1 MNVVLPLGRGLGM
14 VLCVAAGSLWAS
26 APPAATGRGSD
37 GTPLLNVSTSRN
49 QAIQRKATEMM
60 RRLPLYY
67 ERNVGQADPAVK
79 VISRGGGFLSLMTGK
94 DTHLLNIATKRPID
108 LKFAGAGQPGEP
120 EFEGELPGV
129 SHYYLGRDPEK
140 WRRGVRHYAKV
151 RFPNVY
157 PGIDVV
163 FYSNDD
169 RMEYD
174 FIVRPG
180 GDPNVIKMAWT
191 GVEATAID
199 ESGDLIVTTSVGNI
213 RQKQPV
219 VYQDIGGKRV
229 KVEARYRRESGDTYA
244 VDLVRWDPLFTLV
257 VDPSL
262 QYSTFVGGS
271 MDEEASALTVDPF
284 GSALVGGYTHS
295 TDFPIGGALV
305 NTRSSQ
311 ADAFVTRLSGEG
323 NELIF
328 TAFLGGEGG
337 DDVRGLAVDAEEEI
351 YATGATGSGSF
362 PTTSNAF
369 QPFFAGGNQ
378 DSFVFKL
385 SASGSQL
392 VYCTYFGADGT
403 VESGNGIVVDALGSA
418 TIAGTTSG
426 AALVTSVGAID
437 RTGNGGDDGF
447 VARFSANGRQL
458 VFSTFLGGGAPDSI
472 KGITRDPAGELF
484 VVGTTRS
491 TDFPTTAGV
500 YQRVLSGPADAF
512 VCKLSQNGKKLTFC
526 SLFGGTG
533 TDEGSAIALE
543 SGGRIV
549 IAGSA
554 TTGTFPTSANAH
566 RKQLNGDSDAFVARL
581 SSDASTLIAGTL
593 LGGGG
598 SEFLGATLS
607 LDGGYMV
614 VGGTTT
620 SLNFPFTQDAFQ
632 VSANNNGDGF
642 VTILTPLA
650 NTFTFSSTIGGV
662 WTDQVRGL
670 AKDRFNG
677 LYLGG
682 ATTSND
688 IAVVPGSFDTTPNG
702 GIDVFV
708 ARIAGVSPAEC
719 ITSVTAT
726 GTTYSAD
733 GGGGGVG
740 VGAGCTWNAF
750 TSTPWIN
757 FTGSPQVLSTTPGSL
772 SYNVTPNPTASPRT
786 GAIYAA
792 GNLVQIL
799 QKGTA
804 SVAPYADVPANDIFA
819 DYIGIIKANAI
830 TSGCTATNFCPA
842 ATTTRG
848 QMAVFIVRSLLGTDD
863 FTVRQDPY
871 FADIQSTHPLFKWIQ
886 KLRELNITTGCTPVT
901 FCPDNP
907 VTRGEM
913 AVFLVRAKLG
923 DTFTSSPTPY
933 FTDVPVTNVFFRY
946 IQKLRQLGITA
957 GCTATNY
964 CSTSTNTRAQMAVF
978 LTRMFFTPW

>member
-1 MNVVLPLGRGLGM
+1 MNAGLPLGRGLGM
-14 VLCVAAGSLWAS
+14 VLCVTVGSLWAS
-26 APPAATGRGSD
+26 TPPVAAGRAPAGSSALNGSATKSQ
-37 GTPLLNVSTSRN
+37 SH
-49 QAIQRKATEMM
+49 QRKANEMM

-67 ERNVGQADPAVK
+67 ERNVGQADRAVK
-79 VISRGGGFLSLMTGK
+79 VVSRGGGFLTLLTGAE
-94 DTHLLNIATKRPID
+94 TYLLNIATKRPIEF
-108 LKFAGAGQPGEP
+108 KFVGADQPGEP
-120 EFEGELPGV
+120 EFEDELPGV

-140 WRRGVRHYAKV
+140 WRQGVRHYAKV

-157 PGIDVV
+157 PLIDVV
-163 FYSNDD
+163 FYSSDD

-174 FIVRPG
+174 FVVRPG
-180 GDPNVIKMAWT
+180 GDPSVIKMAWS
-191 GVEATAID
+191 GVEATKID
-199 ESGDLIVTTSVGNI
+199 EAGDLIVTTSAGNV
-213 RQKQPV
+213 RQKRPV

-229 KVEARYRRESGDTYA
+229 KVEARYRREAGDSYTL
-244 VDLVRWDPLFTLV
+244 DMVRWDPLFTLV
-257 VDPSL
+257 VDPAL

-271 MDEEASALTVDPF
+271 MSEEASALAVDTT
-284 GSALVGGYTHS
+284 GSAIVGGYTHS
-295 TDFPIGGALV
+295 TDFPIGGGTV
-305 NTRSSQ
+305 NTRSTP
-311 ADAFVTRLSGEG
+311 ADAFVTRLSSEG
-323 NELIF
+323 NQLVF

-337 DDVRGLAVDAEEEI
+337 DEIKGLTFDAEGEI
-351 YATGATGSGSF
+351 YGAGATGSSSF
-362 PTTSNAF
+362 PTTTNAF
-369 QPFFAGGNQ
+369 QPFFSGVHDA
-378 DSFVFKL
+378 FVFKL

-392 VYCTYFGADGT
+392 VYCTYFGSGAI
-403 VESGNGIVVDALGSA
+403 ESANGIVVDALGNA

-426 AALVTSVGAID
+426 GTLVTTVGAFD

-447 VARFSANGRQL
+447 VARFSANGRL
-458 VFSTFLGGGAPDSI
+458 LLFSTFLGGGAPDTI
-472 KGITRDPAGELF
+472 NGITRDPAGELY

-491 TDFPTTAGV
+491 TDFPTTAGAF
-500 YQRVLSGPADAF
+500 QRVLSGPADAF
-512 VCKLSQNGKKLTFC
+512 VCKLSQNGKKVNFC

-543 SGGRIV
+543 NGGRIV

-554 TTGTFPTSANAH
+554 TTGTFPTSANAL

-581 SSDASTLIAGTL
+581 SSDAGTLIAGTL

-598 SEFLGATLS
+598 TEFLGATLS

-614 VGGTTT
+614 VGGTTS

-632 VSANNNGDGF
+632 VSANNLGDGF
-642 VTILTPLA
+642 MTILTPLA
-650 NTFTFSSTIGGV
+650 NAFTFSSTIGGSSV
-662 WTDQVRGL
+662 DQVRAL
-670 AKDRFNG
+670 AKDRFSG
-677 LYLGG
+677 VYLGG
-682 ATTSND
+682 ATTSSD
-688 IAVVPGSFDTTPNG
+688 IALVSGSFDTTPNG

-708 ARIAGVSPAEC
+708 ARVAGVSPTEC
-719 ITSVTAT
+719 ISTITAT

-740 VGAGCTWNAF
+740 VGSGCTWNAF
-750 TSTPWIN
+750 TSAPWIT

-772 SYNVTPNPTASPRT
+772 SYNVASNPSTTPRT
-786 GAIYAA
+786 GAVYAA

-830 TSGCTATNFCPA
+830 TSGCTATNYCPS

-863 FTVRQDPY
+863 FTVRQDQY
-871 FADIQSTHPLFKWIQ
+871 FTDIPSTHPLFKWIQ
-886 KLRELNITTGCTPVT
+886 KLRELNITTGCTPFT

-923 DTFTSSPTPY
+923 DTFTSSSTPY
-933 FTDVPVTNVFFRY
+933 FSDVPATNVFFRY

-957 GCTATNY
+957 GCTATDY
-964 CSTSTNTRAQMAVF
+964 CATSTNTRAQMAVF